1 MRITTFPF
9 GTLLS
14 TVNFKKE
21 EKDQWVRKPR
31 QKFRRIVVGDGLVQ
45 FPSLNIEGTKVCFRY
60 HALEYQLAHVGG
72 HC

>member
-45 FPSLNIEGTKVCFRY
+45 TISKFKYR
-60 HALEYQLAHVGG
+60 G
-72 HC
+72 HQSMF